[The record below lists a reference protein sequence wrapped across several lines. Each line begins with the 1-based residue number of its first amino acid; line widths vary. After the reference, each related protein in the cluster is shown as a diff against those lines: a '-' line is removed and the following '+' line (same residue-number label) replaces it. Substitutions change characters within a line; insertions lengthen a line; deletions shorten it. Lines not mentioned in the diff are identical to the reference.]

1 MSQYQFI
8 AHTHVVDALSHRY
21 IDMLFPTR
29 PAASASL
36 VDSAVVKPSSLS
48 PSFLTTAKQ
57 TPLRNPKS
65 LQCCAELCS
74 SLYRHTIVDQQLRY
88 PSDDEEE
95 AREDSLTRNDSVHD
109 SQVATVLRRFVQEIL
124 TGETRRSLS
133 HDPAAHHHLPDDDV
147 VMNQFRDACETF
159 LLSRR
164 HVHDDRPHK
173 SQRSCAALLH
183 GAATPQ
189 QPAAQHLLA
198 VGTSVK
204 KRYEIDVLAPFIH
217 GEVTKALDAL
227 NTKSNSKG
235 DDTPHVTLSDVI
247 IVDIGAGQGY
257 LSAQLA
263 VDYGYTVVAVERE
276 GVQLCGS
283 IKRSQ
288 VASLLQDRRRAVK
301 SGGTAVG
308 TDAAASVDEG
318 CLLITDVDIGPNTT
332 AQTLL
337 TNVLTAVRDH
347 ESMVKPTAA
356 GVDDDRLRRTS
367 VTRPVVLISLHACG
381 PLSTNMLRLYA
392 DWQMEYD
399 EEIAV
404 NATLR
409 EQPTAAQRSVGT
421 FQNHPCIANVNVGC
435 CYTYLQGGA
444 VDGFPISQLGRNV
457 ITQCPHGFQGRP
469 ERRRASAA
477 AVSGTDLAVDNDNI
491 LPPHHLILTRN
502 MAMAACQAPWRWFD
516 DDDGVIEEN
525 TEDGNSL
532 VLGKSKRESST
543 TVDNNNTRLTLHED
557 VAGTFSSLYLRALLQ
572 RYLCHGL
579 GVDDLDVIGRVP
591 APQSA
596 ATTSATTNAARA
608 GGAVSG
614 GAPPKKPVHQKK
626 QKKRARS
633 SLPNDDDAHDAAS
646 SPSTAPPAQSTCDSP
661 ATPQQPAKRSPA
673 CEEDTFVAYATSIV
687 ERVRVRCLARHIE
700 LLQSDDTLDDGAKTL
715 SSSSSGLD
723 ASLRRLYRISRRS
736 GDKEKLSCLWTVKAL
751 VGHGIEGVVLEDRV
765 QYLLERLGSL
775 SSAKFRV
782 WMEPIFDPRESPRS
796 QAIVS
801 RWSTD

>member
-1 MSQYQFI
+1 MPNSTAPQLLSTPENFLSESLRRWMSQYQFI

-21 IDMLFPTR
+21 IEMLFPTR

-36 VDSAVVKPSSLS
+36 VVDSAVVKLSSS
-48 PSFLTTAKQ
+48 PSFLTTAQ
-57 TPLRNPKS
+57 ATPLRNSKS
-65 LQCCAELCS
+65 LECSSELCL
-74 SLYRHTIVDQQLRY
+74 SLYRHVIVDQHLQY
-88 PSDDEEE
+88 PSDDEEKD
-95 AREDSLTRNDSVHD
+95 DSRDDSVHD
-109 SQVATVLRRFVQEIL
+109 AQVATVLRRFVQEIL
-124 TGETRRSLS
+124 TGETRRSSRALCDSS
-133 HDPAAHHHLPDDDV
+133 HNPAAHHHQHDDDADAV
-147 VMNQFRDACETF
+147 VMAQFRDACETF

-164 HVHDDRPHK
+164 HVHDDRPH
-173 SQRSCAALLH
+173 AALLH
-183 GAATPQ
+183 VPAASQ
-189 QPAAQHLLA
+189 QPAAAQHLLA

-227 NTKSNSKG
+227 NTSSKG
-235 DDTPHVTLSDVI
+235 ADTLLVALSDVI

-301 SGGTAVG
+301 SGGTADG
-308 TDAAASVDEG
+308 TDAAASVNEG
-318 CLLITDVDIGPNTT
+318 CLLITDVDIGPSTT

-337 TNVLTAVRDH
+337 TNVLAAVRDH
-347 ESMVKPTAA
+347 ESIVRPTSA
-356 GVDDDRLRRTS
+356 GVDNNGLRRTS

-392 DWQMEYD
+392 DWQMAYE
-399 EEIAV
+399 EEI
-404 NATLR
+404 TLR
-409 EQPTAAQRSVGT
+409 EPMAAQRSVRP

-444 VDGFPISQLGRNV
+444 VDGFPISQLGRSV
-457 ITQCPHGFQGRP
+457 IAQCPHGFQGRP
-469 ERRRASAA
+469 ERRRSGAASAA
-477 AVSGTDLAVDNDNI
+477 AVSGTDLAVDNENL

-516 DDDGVIEEN
+516 DYDGVVEEN
-525 TEDGNSL
+525 TNDRNSL
-532 VLGKSKRESST
+532 LLRKSKRESST
-543 TVDNNNTRLTLHED
+543 TADNNNTRLTLHED

-596 ATTSATTNAARA
+596 ATTTATTNAAA

-614 GAPPKKPVHQKK
+614 GAPPKKPVHQK
-626 QKKRARS
+626 
-633 SLPNDDDAHDAAS
+633 N
-646 SPSTAPPAQSTCDSP
+646 
-661 ATPQQPAKRSPA
+661 
-673 CEEDTFVAYATSIV
+673 
-687 ERVRVRCLARHIE
+687 
-700 LLQSDDTLDDGAKTL
+700 
-715 SSSSSGLD
+715 
-723 ASLRRLYRISRRS
+723 
-736 GDKEKLSCLWTVKAL
+736 
-751 VGHGIEGVVLEDRV
+751 
-765 QYLLERLGSL
+765 
-775 SSAKFRV
+775 
-782 WMEPIFDPRESPRS
+782 
-796 QAIVS
+796 
-801 RWSTD
+801 